1 MNRISMHMA
10 IAVLSLSGFYASA
23 QTVPSDAATPQQ
35 NEPDRTNSAPSEEER
50 AGRLPRDG
58 DNSPIPRDGNS
69 PTSDNRPVR
78 DETVGLGSAVDR
90 ATPRDIREPFDESAV
105 DLAPRDIREPFD
117 E

>member
-1 MNRISMHMA
+1 MNRISMLMA

-23 QTVPSDAATPQQ
+23 QTVRSDAATPQQ
-35 NEPDRTNSAPSEEER
+35 TEPDRTNSADSE
-50 AGRLPRDG
+50 
-58 DNSPIPRDGNS
+58 GNS

-90 ATPRDIREPFDESAV
+90 APRDIRKPFDESAV
-105 DLAPRDIREPFD
+105 DRAPRDIREPFD